1 MRIDVLV
8 IVIGVYA
15 PIIGMVIF
23 EIITSWRD

>member
-8 IVIGVYA
+8 LVVGIYA
-15 PIIGMVIF
+15 PIIGVVIF